1 MTIVETQHRT
11 DEEYYEVAPP
21 RSIGERLAI
30 AARDRIYDDMIRLCR
45 PGRDDAILDVGVSD
59 VVTDAANLM
68 ERKYP
73 HPERITAV
81 GLGDG
86 VAFRAAYPKVVYRR
100 IKANRPLPF
109 ADKAF
114 DVAVS
119 NAVLEHVGSVAN
131 QVAFVRELCRVADRV
146 FISVPNRYFP
156 VEHHTMIPLLHFWRG
171 TFSLACRCLGKS
183 HWADERN
190 LILMSEGSLAAL
202 APAGMTPVVGRTGIA
217 LGRFSSNLFLSLA
230 APAGPISPPADGS
243 SSHQVLAAQGVPPI

>member
-1 MTIVETQHRT
+1 MTIVDAQLRAG
-11 DEEYYEVAPP
+11 EEYDEIAPP

-30 AARDRIYDDMIRLCR
+30 AARDRIYDDMIRHCR

-59 VVTDAANLM
+59 VVTDAANMM

-73 HPERITAV
+73 YPERITAV

-86 VAFRAAYPKVVYRR
+86 QAFRAAYPKVVYRR

-114 DVAVS
+114 DVPSPTRCLIMSAAAPTRRHS
-119 NAVLEHVGSVAN
+119 CANSRRVAN
-131 QVAFVRELCRVADRV
+131 RV

-171 TFSLACRCLGKS
+171 SFRWS
-183 HWADERN
+183 
-190 LILMSEGSLAAL
+190 
-202 APAGMTPVVGRTGIA
+202 AGAFASPIGRTNAI
-217 LGRFSSNLFLSLA
+217 
-230 APAGPISPPADGS
+230 
-243 SSHQVLAAQGVPPI
+243 